1 MQWTCLSLRLVS
13 RWGFFLEPCHRKV
26 RIFLHLYG
34 FTGPPL
40 IGTCTYGSF
49 ATLSSGTEALLVGCQ
64 LNTDKWPNQ
73 PNKPNQ
79 NVKSEK
85 IFKLTCKGEIL
96 NFDELPQK
104 LEFARTVAVAMLI
117 PDSKT
122 ICKKGK

>member
-1 MQWTCLSLRLVS
+1 MVS
-13 RWGFFLEPCHRKV
+13 RWGFFVEPCHRKV

-40 IGTCTYGSF
+40 IETCTYGSF

-64 LNTDKWPNQ
+64 LNTCYGVGCQHNTT
-73 PNKPNQ
+73 NNITTPNQ
-79 NVKSEK
+79 NVKSDK
-85 IFKLTCKGEIL
+85 IFKLTWKGENL
-96 NFDELPQK
+96 EFVELPQK
-104 LEFARTVAVAMLI
+104 LEFARTAAVAMLI